1 MLGAS
6 RSSAEQPC
14 TPLDNCAGQI
24 DLHPALSDRDE
35 RKDGIG
41 HAAPACWT
49 LSACSQRQ
57 NWAHRLRHS
66 RSDRLLQL
74 FLCGQASSNS
84 STPKTTVRRTDSV
97 ADEAGSGR
105 RPLRPCVSQPVLLS
119 LTAGP
124 VTRAYRLTT
133 ATPFVP
139 QPVRI
144 VTHHNGAVGTSRP
157 NIRLRV
163 DLLISASC

>member
-1 MLGAS
+1 MVLGAS

-105 RPLRPCVSQPVLLS
+105 RPLRPCVSQPYSRSSDTSLS
-119 LTAGP
+119 VDDSDSLCSPACPHRDTPQRCSWYFPTEHP
-124 VTRAYRLTT
+124 VA
-133 ATPFVP
+133 
-139 QPVRI
+139 
-144 VTHHNGAVGTSRP
+144 
-157 NIRLRV
+157 
-163 DLLISASC
+163 C